1 MNKINNRCVSL
12 FKCLLNLSMLTNWP
26 KPEIHKH
33 YTINEMTLE
42 YIYNSLQDNNILDIL
57 YNAIMY

>member
-1 MNKINNRCVSL
+1 
-12 FKCLLNLSMLTNWP
+12 MLTNWP

-57 YNAIMY
+57 YNAILNSNIKGHLY

>member
-1 MNKINNRCVSL
+1 
-12 FKCLLNLSMLTNWP
+12 MLTNWP

-42 YIYNSLQDNNILDIL
+42 YICNSLQDNNILDIL